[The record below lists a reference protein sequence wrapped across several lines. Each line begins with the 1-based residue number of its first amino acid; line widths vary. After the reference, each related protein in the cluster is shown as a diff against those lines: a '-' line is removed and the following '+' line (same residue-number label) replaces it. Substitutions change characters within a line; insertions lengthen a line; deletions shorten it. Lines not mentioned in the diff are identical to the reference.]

1 MGAIRTTECYPYDM
15 TPGPQSRVQPQP
27 RRRLSGEERRDTVLA
42 AARRVFLASG
52 FGGARMQAIADA
64 AGVDKAM
71 LYRYFDSKDH
81 LFDEAIAAP
90 LAAAV
95 ERAAETSLVPHDA
108 DDEAGDLRQ
117 RSTDFIRDLLGGMR
131 EIAPLLGVVL
141 SDQTAG
147 TRFYEEHLQPRI
159 DQMRDVI
166 AANAPMFDG
175 SYDPE
180 IIVRAVYG
188 MCYFFAL
195 DERFGQGSGHDIDEL
210 AHALLSIFFD
220 GLAFRGPANSTLP
233 PLKRDPAQQ
242 V

>member
-1 MGAIRTTECYPYDM
+1 M
-15 TPGPQSRVQPQP
+15 TLGPQSRVQPQP
-27 RRRLSGEERRDTVLA
+27 RRRLSGEQRRDTMLA

-52 FGGARMQAIADA
+52 YGGARMQAIADA

-108 DDEAGDLRQ
+108 DDEAGDLRE
-117 RSTDFIRDLLGGMR
+117 RSTDFIRDLLAGMR

-147 TRFYEEHLQPRI
+147 IRFYEEQIQPRI

-166 AANAPMFDG
+166 AANAPMFHG

-195 DERFGQGSGHDIDEL
+195 DERFGRGSGRDTDEL
-210 AHALLSIFFD
+210 ASALLSMFFD
-220 GLAFRGPANSTLP
+220 GLAFRGPANSAP
-233 PLKRDPAQQ
+233 PSLKSERTQKP
-242 V
+242 